1 MTTTESKSYKGYTI
15 EQEAFLKVGNYQ
27 NSIFEAINE
36 AKDYISRNNCRLLSI
51 DASDL
56 NMIDAMKVCVLA
68 STFHFAKYC
77 GGRIKWFVR
86 DENIKNQIESIEIS
100 SSLTTIGSYFF
111 HGLSHL
117 TDIGIPEGITTIKT
131 NAISECSHLKS
142 LVLPESLITI
152 PHYTLINLKRLKELT
167 ISSQYK
173 LHGDRFFVI
182 NDNHLLVI

>member
-27 NSIFEAINE
+27 NTIFEAINE

-86 DENIKNQIESIEIS
+86 DENIKKQIELLRLDNTEVEVKRARKSYVGSESFCPPKLSIC
-100 SSLTTIGSYFF
+100 
-111 HGLSHL
+111 
-117 TDIGIPEGITTIKT
+117 K
-131 NAISECSHLKS
+131 
-142 LVLPESLITI
+142 
-152 PHYTLINLKRLKELT
+152 
-167 ISSQYK
+167 
-173 LHGDRFFVI
+173 
-182 NDNHLLVI
+182 

>member
-86 DENIKNQIESIEIS
+86 DENIKNQIELLRLDNTEVDVKRARKSYVGSESFCAPKLSIC
-100 SSLTTIGSYFF
+100 
-111 HGLSHL
+111 
-117 TDIGIPEGITTIKT
+117 K
-131 NAISECSHLKS
+131 
-142 LVLPESLITI
+142 
-152 PHYTLINLKRLKELT
+152 
-167 ISSQYK
+167 
-173 LHGDRFFVI
+173 
-182 NDNHLLVI
+182 